1 MGNSYFRSSS
11 RLVEKRLVFM
21 LVRGPEALSG
31 FSLLI
36 PSLFFLQCINFVLI
50 ILKISLC
57 WKYSCKNH
65 SNSFNLIAHINYFS
79 HKSACAQF
87 FSTLFNKI
95 HKIIL

>member
-1 MGNSYFRSSS
+1 MGNSYFRSRS

-21 LVRGPEALSG
+21 LVRGPIDS
-31 FSLLI
+31 I
-36 PSLFFLQCINFVLI
+36 SLFFLQCINFVLM

-65 SNSFNLIAHINYFS
+65 SNSFNLIVHINYFS

-87 FSTLFNKI
+87 FSMHFNKI